1 MSNLIPGY
9 REYLESADSGYG
21 VSGDTLANCLRHV
34 SDASASVTRRLFQG
48 EVNEVYDVELTDGL
62 AVIVRISKSS
72 AAVFG
77 RERWA
82 IERCAAKGIPVPE
95 ILSLSSH
102 GEGPDQIEACIQK
115 KVRGR
120 LLSLYGGSRRDRSRI
135 AGQCGEWLRE
145 MHSITTTGFGYLDS
159 DGRGTFSRAHDEA
172 AEYQS
177 LESGLLA
184 AADAYGF
191 ERSILIDSLAFVVQT
206 IESRSVEPRLI
217 HNDFEPKHIIVD
229 GNKAKAIIDFGE
241 ASGGDPINDLVRF
254 SFCETDPVRFG
265 DVLAGYG
272 ECDLT
277 RLVAY
282 RIGFSLFLVSG
293 FHAKGFAAGA
303 IEGYKRIQSDWRK
316 VCDSVRSVDL
326 ERDSNPLA

>member
-1 MSNLIPGY
+1 VAGIDSIPGY
-9 REYLESADSGYG
+9 REHLEAAHSGHA
-21 VSGDTLANCLRHV
+21 VSSETLADCLQHV
-34 SDASASVTRRLFQG
+34 SSAPAAVTRRLFQG

-72 AAVFG
+72 TAVFG

-82 IERCAAKGIPVPE
+82 IERCAAKSIPVPE
-95 ILSLSSH
+95 ILSVSH
-102 GEGPDQIEACIQK
+102 HSDGPDQIEACIQK
-115 KVRGR
+115 KVKGR
-120 LLSLYGGSRRDRSRI
+120 LLSLYEGSRRDRSRI

-159 DGRGTFSRAHDEA
+159 FGRGTFSRAHDEA

-184 AADAYGF
+184 AANAFGF
-191 ERSILIDSLAFVVQT
+191 ERSVLIDSLAFVVQA
-206 IESRSVEPRLI
+206 IESRAVEPRLI

-229 GNKAKAIIDFGE
+229 GHKAKAIIDFGE

-254 SFCETDPVRFG
+254 SFCETDPVRFE

-272 ECDLT
+272 DCDLT
-277 RLVAY
+277 RLLAY
-282 RIGFSLFLVSG
+282 RMGFSMYLISRS
-293 FHAKGFAAGA
+293 HEKGFAAGA
-303 IEGYKRIQSDWRK
+303 IEGYKRIQSDWRRA
-316 VCDSVRSVDL
+316 CG
-326 ERDSNPLA
+326 SNSST